1 MTLVKFNNR
10 TPFPTFVDR
19 FFNGDPFAMAESRF
33 GTERNFMPAVNVRET
48 DAAFEVDVIAPGR
61 QREDFK
67 VELHEQVLSISS
79 EKKAQ
84 IESKD
89 ATAKYSRKEFSIER
103 FKRSFTLP
111 ENVLE
116 DQITATYEAGVLK
129 LVIPKKEA
137 EKAPE
142 PRLIDIL

>member
-33 GTERNFMPAVNVRET
+33 GTERSFMPAVNVRET

-67 VELHEQVLSISS
+67 VQLHDQVLSISS
-79 EKKAQ
+79 EKKS
-84 IESKD
+84 ESENKD
-89 ATAKYSRKEFSIER
+89 ADGKYSRKEFSFEH

-111 ENVLE
+111 ENIQE

-129 LVIPKKEA
+129 LVIPKKEV
-137 EKAPE
+137 EKAPQ

>member
-33 GTERNFMPAVNVRET
+33 GAERNFMPAVNVRET

-84 IESKD
+84 SESKD
-89 ATAKYSRKEFSIER
+89 AAAKYSRKEFSIER

-137 EKAPE
+137 EKAPQ